1 MTYSWIVSI
10 DPALFAEGLLFE
22 REKEL
27 HMQAM
32 PAFTGDITLLFSSP
46 EPKPLGEFKRRFLT
60 RYEAILGYP
69 LGYPEY
75 NCKCAECVHVWKT
88 EPKLKEQTCTSHL
101 EREAFTLK
109 ESEEERTRTSLAYEN
124 CECKYCRAIRE
135 REAQVKKQNE
145 EQVLEEEY
153 NSGTST

>member
-46 EPKPLGEFKRRFLT
+46 EPKSLGEFKRRFLT

-75 NCKCAECVHVWKT
+75 NCKCAACVREWKT
-88 EPKLKEQTCTSHL
+88 EPKKEQICP
-101 EREAFTLK
+101 K
-109 ESEEERTRTSLAYEN
+109 PEERTRTSLAFDN
-124 CECKYCRAIRE
+124 CECKYCRAIRD